1 MYSIVFS
8 IVKCFYLIPS
18 RRGSNIF
25 FPMDTKNEQIGFR
38 LSANLKRE
46 LQDVA
51 KREGRTLSQICEM
64 FVAGGLESYRKEGVK
79 YLQLLLTRLRKE
91 SSE

>member
-1 MYSIVFS
+1 
-8 IVKCFYLIPS
+8 
-18 RRGSNIF
+18 
-25 FPMDTKNEQIGFR
+25 MDTKNEQIGFR

-46 LQDVA
+46 LQAVA
-51 KREGRTLSQICEM
+51 RREGRTLSQICEM

-79 YLQLLLTRLRKE
+79 YLQRLLVHQKKE

>member
-1 MYSIVFS
+1 
-8 IVKCFYLIPS
+8 
-18 RRGSNIF
+18 
-25 FPMDTKNEQIGFR
+25 MDTKNEQIGFR

-46 LQDVA
+46 LQAVA
-51 KREGRTLSQICEM
+51 RREGRTLSQICEM

-79 YLQLLLTRLRKE
+79 YLQRLLVHQKRE

>member
-1 MYSIVFS
+1 LRRAFQ
-8 IVKCFYLIPS
+8 PS
-18 RRGSNIF
+18 KKIK
-25 FPMDTKNEQIGFR
+25 DR

-51 KREGRTLSQICEM
+51 RREERTLLQICEM
-64 FVAGGLESYRKEGVK
+64 FVAGGLESFRKEGVK
-79 YLQLLLTRLRKE
+79 YLQRLLVHQKRE